1 MEVNLG
7 LKIRK
12 SAFQNTFLAFY
23 PARNRSKELYT
34 KVGKIL

>member
-1 MEVNLG
+1 VEVNLG
-7 LKIRK
+7 LKIEK

-23 PARNRSKELYT
+23 STRNRSKELYT